1 MSNNLDKLIYETNT
15 ILNNNFIYE
24 IHKKYL
30 SINDERL
37 RTFFLLFVSC
47 CFAQAFIKCINDNKK
62 EIYHE
67 KLN

>member
-1 MSNNLDKLIYETNT
+1 MI
-15 ILNNNFIYE
+15 NNFDDLIQE
-24 IHKKYL
+24 IQKKYL
-30 SINDERL
+30 SITDERL
-37 RTFFLLFVSC
+37 RSFFIIFVSC